1 MSTANLLLTNIEMR
15 SLINSAVISLG
26 VSFLTLALSF
36 FLGLP
41 LAFFKIPGKRLLPFL
56 FLIPLL
62 IPPYLH
68 AFSWMHFLMS
78 LGDYKIFGLSSGYAI
93 QLLNSIPGVIFVLTA
108 AYFPISFFIIYQA
121 VSNFPQQLIDAAGQ
135 ITSPAKV
142 IRRIIIPAILPQVL
156 TAATVTFIVTF
167 ITFDVPAFLGKNIF
181 VTQIFKSFTFTGE
194 FGRALYLSSIPVLI
208 IGSIWALLFI
218 ILVKDRP
225 FFSFQSL
232 KKKGVF
238 LLEKPPAFIIF
249 FFYLMVVL
257 CLLSSILPLAV
268 LQVKNILLE
277 KTPFYTASSS
287 GVIANT
293 LWISVISSF
302 FIVLLS
308 TFAFLFFYRKMLGR
322 ILFLSLLILPSITF
336 AILFIF
342 LFNRPFLNL
351 IYTTPIILVIAYSFR
366 FAPLVTELLHSY
378 SQQINPQYIESGRL
392 LYPISRRML
401 NMIILPLYTPVL
413 FLAWIFS
420 FWLVATELPFTLL
433 VQPPGF
439 QTIITRLFIVL
450 HYGAEELMGSMT
462 LALLSVSFF
471 PILVAY
477 FFFRKNLKNDQ

>member
-1 MSTANLLLTNIEMR
+1 MSTINLLLTNIEMR
-15 SLINSAVISLG
+15 SLFNSTAISLG
-26 VSFLTLALSF
+26 VSLLTLALSL

-78 LGDYKIFGLSSGYAI
+78 SSYGI
-93 QLLNSIPGVIFVLTA
+93 QLLSSIPGVIFILTI
-108 AYFPISFFIIYQA
+108 AYFPISFFIIYRA
-121 VSNFPQQLIDAAGQ
+121 VDNFPQQLIDAAGQ
-135 ITSPAKV
+135 ITSPAKI
-142 IRRIIIPAILPQVL
+142 IRRIILPAILPQII
-156 TAATVTFIVTF
+156 TAVIVTFIVTF
-167 ITFDVPAFLGKNIF
+167 ITFDVPAFLGKNVF

-194 FGRALYLSSIPVLI
+194 FGRALYLSVIPVLI

-218 ILVKDRP
+218 LLVKDRP

-232 KKKGVF
+232 QKKRVF
-238 LLEKPPAFIIF
+238 LPEKPSALIIF
-249 FFYLMVVL
+249 FFYLIVGL
-257 CLLSSILPLAV
+257 YLFSSILPLTV
-268 LQVKNILLE
+268 LQLKNFFME
-277 KTPFYTASSS
+277 KTLFSVSSSS

-293 LWISVISSF
+293 LWISLVSSF
-302 FIVLLS
+302 FIILLS
-308 TFAFLFFYRKMLGR
+308 IFAFLFFYRKLLGR

-342 LFNRPFLNL
+342 IFNRPFLDL
-351 IYTTPIILVIAYSFR
+351 IYTTPLILVIAYGFR
-366 FAPLVTELLHSY
+366 FAPLISELLYSY
-378 SQQINPQYIESGRL
+378 SRQINPQYLESARL
-392 LYPISRRML
+392 LYPISPRL
-401 NMIILPLYTPVL
+401 LSIIILPLYTPVL

-420 FWLVATELPFTLL
+420 FWLVATELPITLL

-471 PILVAY
+471 PILVVY
-477 FFFRKNLKNDQ
+477 FLFRKNLKNDR